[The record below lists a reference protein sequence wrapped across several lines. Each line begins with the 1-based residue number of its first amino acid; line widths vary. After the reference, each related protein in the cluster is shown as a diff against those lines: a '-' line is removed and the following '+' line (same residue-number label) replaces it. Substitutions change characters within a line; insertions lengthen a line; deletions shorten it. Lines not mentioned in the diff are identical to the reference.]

1 MRRFLTRGGARA
13 RVSARREAV
22 GAFCER
28 HVSILGKSKFSKKT
42 TLEFLKNRTSDSRGI
57 PRLCGFRDF
66 EDSEISRNLK
76 FLAVPVL
83 CHDKVMQPRKGSW
96 ARGARARGRVFG
108 MCFRTSSHARDAPRS
123 LRDKFGKSENLRFR
137 NFGTGSEIWAL
148 FALPYP

>member
-1 MRRFLTRGGARA
+1 M
-13 RVSARREAV
+13 
-22 GAFCER
+22 
-28 HVSILGKSKFSKKT
+28 SILGKSKISKKS

-83 CHDKVMQPRKGSW
+83 CHDNVVQPRNGSC

-108 MCFRTSSHARDAPRS
+108 CVSARPPMPAMPHDRS
-123 LRDKFGKSENLRFR
+123 GASLGKSKICDFEILVVRFGPHLS
-137 NFGTGSEIWAL
+137 FLEAL
-148 FALPYP
+148 GAQSVG